1 MSGRDTGRLKITH
14 YATTLVMRRGEL
26 HTVQFPRERERPN
39 DPSSP
44 LLTCQGPNDFTEP
57 QRKYL
62 LFFGFSLPFNSVA
75 SRLMGL

>member
-1 MSGRDTGRLKITH
+1 MIGRDSGRLKITH
-14 YATTLVMRRGEL
+14 YATTLVMRRGDL
-26 HTVQFPRERERPN
+26 HTVQFPRERERLN

-62 LFFGFSLPFNSVA
+62 LFLVFLSPSIPLRPV
-75 SRLMGL
+75 